1 MLRKLWNDQAGFIV
15 SGELVLVATIV
26 VVGMIVGLAS
36 LRNQVVQELVGVGQP
51 VGALSQSYSI
61 PGLGQRRGQN

>member
-61 PGLGQRRGQN
+61 PGLGQQPGQN